1 MRSVGGILVLMLM
14 LSACVPAKKYNELVT
29 KEKNCQDQLKDYK
42 TKALDNGAKLKTAQA
57 RLEILKKNVE
67 QLKKD
72 TADLGTNYRNLL
84 AEYNNAKD
92 LQSSF
97 EKELGN
103 IKASDKKHLAQLQSN
118 LEAKML
124 EVQKK
129 EDKLDALGKQ
139 LKTKE
144 DLLVKREQRIQELEN
159 IISKQKEAVQALKE
173 KIAQALLGFKNKG
186 LTVEE
191 RNGKIY
197 VSLEAKLLFAS
208 GSTVVSEKGKKAV
221 VQLAKAL
228 VGEKGIEVI
237 VEGHTDD
244 DPLKSA
250 THPKDNWELSVLRAT
265 AVVEIMTKN
274 STINPALLSASGR
287 SKYHP
292 VSKTD
297 KAKNRRIEVIISPD
311 LNQLFKLIS
320 KDN

>member
-1 MRSVGGILVLMLM
+1 MRLVGGIIVLAAILT
-14 LSACVPAKKYNELVT
+14 SCVPAQKYNDLVAR
-29 KEKNCQDQLKDYK
+29 EKNCQEQLNKYK
-42 TKALDNGAKLKTAQA
+42 TQALDNGAKLKTANA
-57 RLEILKKNVE
+57 RLQLLEQSVE
-67 QLKKD
+67 QLKDD
-72 TADLGTNYRNLL
+72 TTSLGNKYRNLL
-84 AEYNNAKD
+84 AQYQHALELQNSYENQLGQIKD
-92 LQSSF
+92 
-97 EKELGN
+97 
-103 IKASDKKHLAQLQSN
+103 SDKKHLARLQSN

-129 EDKLDALGKQ
+129 EDELDALEEK
-139 LKTKE
+139 LNKKE
-144 DLLVKREQRIQELEN
+144 ALLVEREQRIKELED

-208 GSTVVSEKGKKAV
+208 GSTAVSEKGKKAV

-244 DPLKSA
+244 DPLHSA

-265 AVVEIMTKN
+265 AVVEIMLNN
-274 STINPALLSASGR
+274 SKISPKILSASGR

-292 VSKTD
+292 VSTTD
-297 KAKNRRIEVIISPD
+297 KAKNRRIEVIISPNLD
-311 LNQLFKLIS
+311 QLFKIIS
-320 KDN
+320 E